1 MCIEKIYI
9 TYFTL
14 MSAEVHKIDY
24 KVQPNEHDKWE
35 LEMNQFF
42 SLLMGHKQIATWQG
56 KPEPPCYW
64 PLHYPVRKRLQF
76 VGTQQ

>member
-42 SLLMGHKQIATWQG
+42 SLLMGHKQIAT
-56 KPEPPCYW
+56 
-64 PLHYPVRKRLQF
+64 
-76 VGTQQ
+76 